1 MNLLPK
7 RFFHSKNSKKKIFKR
22 KILIKF
28 KILKYLFFH
37 YFQLESRY
45 PKPPK
50 APEKPLMPYM
60 RYSKK
65 QWETVKNNNA
75 DLKLW
80 EVGKKIGTV
89 SIFKIFQSINEQF
102 STCFV

>member
-1 MNLLPK
+1 
-7 RFFHSKNSKKKIFKR
+7 
-22 KILIKF
+22 
-28 KILKYLFFH
+28 
-37 YFQLESRY
+37 LESRY

-65 QWETVKNNNA
+65 QWETVKGNNA

-89 SIFKIFQSINEQF
+89 SIEKY
-102 STCFV
+102 C